1 MNMQLIVKQVLN
13 HERQTNEQTN
23 DEHQMTNDARFNTPH
38 INSI

>member
-1 MNMQLIVKQVLN
+1 MTD
-13 HERQTNEQTN
+13 EPNEQTN